1 MDYYVNEFLKAHQL
15 KVDDIFRVTETGKI
29 VKVDSNGSFIDCN
42 TESVLNLGEV
52 FSILSG
58 AYSIEKDTTRYMYG
72 DEYYYVDTNNNVVR
86 DVWED
91 DIFDYAML
99 YMGNVFTTRL
109 EAESAKDNIIN
120 LCHDINT
127 KKDDLEEVGFNN
139 FTATPKVEKKQ
150 SIAEKFKSH
159 INSKEDTKDTDNSG
173 ISSLV
178 MSIDK
183 DDIKSGNYKGYTLRH
198 RGGKVDKKDFSINAD
213 SLYDALQEAF
223 KKGFNS

>member
-15 KVDDIFRVTETGKI
+15 EVDDIFRVTETGKI

-150 SIAEKFKSH
+150 SIADKFKLSKT
-159 INSKEDTKDTDNSG
+159 NTTKEDTDDSG

>member
-15 KVDDIFRVTETGKI
+15 EVDDIFRVTETGKI
-29 VKVDSNGSFIDCN
+29 VRVDSNGSFIDCN

-72 DEYYYVDTNNNVVR
+72 DEYYFVSNK
-86 DVWED
+86 
-91 DIFDYAML
+91 DIVKKGTWTDSIYDYALL

-127 KKDDLEEVGFNN
+127 KRDDLEEVGFNN
-139 FTATPKVEKKQ
+139 FTDTKEEKKQ
-150 SIAEKFKSH
+150 SIADKFKLSKT
-159 INSKEDTKDTDNSG
+159 NTTKEDTDDSG

>member
-29 VKVDSNGSFIDCN
+29 VKVDSDGSFIDCN
-42 TESVLNLGEV
+42 TDSVLNLGEV

-72 DEYYYVDTNNNVVR
+72 DEYYFVSTKDSVKKGTWTDSIY
-86 DVWED
+86 
-91 DIFDYAML
+91 DYALL

-139 FTATPKVEKKQ
+139 FTDTKVEKKQ

-159 INSKEDTKDTDNSG
+159 INAKEDTKDTDSG